1 MTSTL
6 SQTHAPS
13 PHRLTA
19 GRERIF
25 DVELVGH
32 DPAALVRVLTTLRR
46 RCCTITHVAFDAGDR
61 HRPGRLIVGVE
72 PPPAHGHAVAAWL
85 ENLVDVAAARA
96 RE

>member
-1 MTSTL
+1 MTTTL
-6 SQTHAPS
+6 PQEHVPS
-13 PHRLTA
+13 RRPTA

-46 RCCTITHVAFDAGDR
+46 RCCTITHVEFDVADR

-72 PPPAHGHAVAAWL
+72 PPPAHGHAVGAWL

-96 RE
+96 RD

>member
-6 SQTHAPS
+6 PRPQDPR
-13 PHRLTA
+13 PRPTA

-25 DVELVGH
+25 DVDLAGH

-46 RCCTITHVAFDAGDR
+46 RCCTITHIEFDVADR
-61 HRPGRLIVGVE
+61 HRPGRLVVAVE

-85 ENLVDVAAARA
+85 AGLVDVAAVRA